1 MVLTNFRKIN
11 GCLVSLSLFFI
22 LHGVNSLGFVPHNQ
36 LNKQL
41 QVTLPNGVIQGQKET
56 SLFGKTFFSYLG
68 VPYAQPPINDLRFQE
83 PQPVRKWFGVLD
95 GTVEGPFCS
104 GVNISA
110 MVNMDLKSQGQEDCL
125 YLNIFTPKSPKD
137 NDTDSLPVLIYYY
150 GGAFLGGGPIRKY
163 YSPDYLIDNDI
174 IVILPH
180 FRTAV
185 FGYLSTEDLNCP
197 GNWGLKDQIA
207 VLKWANQNIK
217 FFGGDP
223 NQVTIAGQ
231 SAGAVSVNSILLSPK
246 AKGLFQ
252 RAIIMSGG
260 SLCFWGYQTN
270 SKKIAFDIG
279 VALGIETNDTKHL
292 VNELR
297 RVKSEDLMHAQI
309 LVMLVNFAETLTNGL
324 PYTPTIEP
332 YHEGAVLTE
341 FPFNQLKRGNFNRV
355 PILTGVTSMEM
366 ILFQKVADLV
376 RPILSVFD
384 LSPGLFV
391 RLTKNSQNR
400 SIVGKKIKQLF
411 FDNANFASLSD
422 LELMTF
428 LSDDV
433 YWRPARKMAEL
444 VSRYSPVYFYKFMY
458 EGELGLT
465 TNTRFNGLTT
475 RAYTGVGHTEDTYY
489 LFERPEYK
497 RNQDD
502 TYMSK
507 KLSKIFTNFVKN
519 GNPTPVKDPLLDN
532 ISWPR
537 VTKQQFPY
545 VEINRRLKVVSENF
559 NEKRYRIWEY
569 LYQTYGDKPYKVY

>member
-1 MVLTNFRKIN
+1 MTNYYF
-11 GCLVSLSLFFI
+11 
-22 LHGVNSLGFVPHNQ
+22 H
-36 LNKQL
+36 
-41 QVTLPNGVIQGQKET
+41 
-56 SLFGKTFFSYLG
+56 
-68 VPYAQPPINDLRFQE
+68 
-83 PQPVRKWFGVLD
+83 
-95 GTVEGPFCS
+95 
-104 GVNISA
+104 
-110 MVNMDLKSQGQEDCL
+110 
-125 YLNIFTPKSPKD
+125 SPKD

-207 VLKWANQNIK
+207 VLKWANQNVK

-292 VNELR
+292 VKELR

-309 LVMLVNFAETLTNGL
+309 LVMLNFAETLTNGL

-366 ILFQKVADLV
+366 ILFQK
-376 RPILSVFD
+376 
-384 LSPGLFV
+384 
-391 RLTKNSQNR
+391 
-400 SIVGKKIKQLF
+400 
-411 FDNANFASLSD
+411 
-422 LELMTF
+422 
-428 LSDDV
+428 
-433 YWRPARKMAEL
+433 
-444 VSRYSPVYFYKFMY
+444 
-458 EGELGLT
+458 
-465 TNTRFNGLTT
+465 
-475 RAYTGVGHTEDTYY
+475 
-489 LFERPEYK
+489 
-497 RNQDD
+497 
-502 TYMSK
+502 
-507 KLSKIFTNFVKN
+507 
-519 GNPTPVKDPLLDN
+519 
-532 ISWPR
+532 
-537 VTKQQFPY
+537 
-545 VEINRRLKVVSENF
+545 
-559 NEKRYRIWEY
+559 
-569 LYQTYGDKPYKVY
+569 